1 LRRRK
6 NNSLDSFKVALSMQ
20 YKLYKKKE
28 WIKIENIK
36 FRGIKVQTK
45 LIEGLKIKV
54 DMFFGT

>member
-1 LRRRK
+1 LRK
-6 NNSLDSFKVALSMQ
+6 KITLDSIKVALIIQ

-54 DMFFGT
+54 DMFCGT